1 MNYIIII
8 LGVIIILLIYILI
21 RYVMATSS
29 ELTAKANLNEDI
41 GSVPIKN
48 GPSNTSYSYGLWI
61 YVNSWDMSRAK
72 TIFNRTDN
80 MQLYLDQN
88 SPILKCDILMTDDS
102 SKTIEITDNFPLQK
116 WVHVLVSVDNQYID
130 CYVDGKLVKSGRAY
144 YETDE
149 QITTPKQPPGVDK
162 EMKLGGTTRF
172 DAYITKFKHW
182 DEATNPETAYSAYIE
197 GNGQGVQNF
206 MANYGLDVLVKK
218 DDVEQSKFTLF

>member
-1 MNYIIII
+1 
-8 LGVIIILLIYILI
+8 
-21 RYVMATSS
+21 
-29 ELTAKANLNEDI
+29 
-41 GSVPIKN
+41 
-48 GPSNTSYSYGLWI
+48 
-61 YVNSWDMSRAK
+61 MSRAK

-88 SPILKCDILMTDDS
+88 SPILKCDIVMTDDS

-182 DEATNPETAYSAYIE
+182 DEATNPETAYSAYME

-218 DDVEQSKFTLF
+218 ATYAAFKNSSGFEPPSCKITLFDLNNSGFNNLLEL